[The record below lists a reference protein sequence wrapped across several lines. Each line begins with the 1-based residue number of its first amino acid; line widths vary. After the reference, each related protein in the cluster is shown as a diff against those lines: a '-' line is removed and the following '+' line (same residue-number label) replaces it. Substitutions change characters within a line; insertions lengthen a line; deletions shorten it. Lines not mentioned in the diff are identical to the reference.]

1 MNRLARVYILPMA
14 RPVPGAWG
22 ATLANWT
29 AHLRAAGHPST
40 TIRTRLDHLS
50 RLARVAGVDDPWS
63 IETDDL
69 IAWTGQQQWATETR
83 RSVRNSLLAFY
94 RWGILA
100 GHLTDSPAEA
110 LPRVKASEPHP
121 RPVPY
126 GIYKQALA
134 GADQRTTLI
143 LRAAAEA
150 GLRRTEISLIH
161 ERDLIPDLAGY
172 SLNVHGKGGK
182 QRIVPL
188 NDSLA
193 RAIREACLAGRGY
206 AFPGDRDGHL
216 SGEYVGKLATRALP
230 GDWTLHKLRH
240 SFATDLLGFGTDLL
254 TIQQLLGHASVATTQ
269 RYTLPPDH
277 AKRAAIN
284 ALRERRIA

>member
-1 MNRLARVYILPMA
+1 MKGLARVYVLPMA

-22 ATLANWT
+22 PALANWT
-29 AHLRAAGHPST
+29 AYLRAAGHPST
-40 TIRTRLDHLS
+40 TIRTRLDHVS
-50 RLARVAGVDDPWS
+50 RLARVCGIDDPWT
-63 IETDDL
+63 ITTNDL
-69 IAWTGQQQWATETR
+69 ITWTGRQEWAAETR

-94 RWGILA
+94 RWGIRA
-100 GHLTDSPAEA
+100 NHLEHSPAEL

-121 RPVPY
+121 RPVPHGVY
-126 GIYKQALA
+126 LEALSR
-134 GADQRTTLI
+134 ADGRITLI
-143 LRAAAEA
+143 LRMAAEA
-150 GLRRTEISLIH
+150 GLRRTEISKIH
-161 ERDLIPDLAGY
+161 ERDLIPDLAGH

-193 RAIREACLAGRGY
+193 LAIREACLAGHGF

-216 SGEYVGKLATRALP
+216 SGEYVGKLAARTLP

-240 SFATDLLGFGTDLL
+240 AFATDLLGLGTDLL

-269 RYTLPPDH
+269 RYTLTPDH